1 MITNPE
7 DPYIKDA
14 GIAIPGED
22 EKYNRFHS
30 PTTGEFASG
39 GGGIATAIVDTNQS
53 ATFSRNLLVAA
64 KKKIGPNAGYER
76 IKAKGNNAFLER
88 AGRTARIDDI
98 KNVIKAAKR
107 EGLTDKDIASVS
119 GATLR

>member
-1 MITNPE
+1 MKQI

-39 GGGIATAIVDTNQS
+39 GGGGGIATAIVDANQS

-64 KKKIGPNAGYER
+64 KKKIGPNAGYEIIR
-76 IKAKGNNAFLER
+76 AKGNNAFLEK
-88 AGRTARIDDI
+88 AGRTARNDDI

-107 EGLTDKDIASVS
+107 EGLTDRDIASVS

>member
-1 MITNPE
+1 MKQI

-22 EKYNRFHS
+22 EKYNLAHDR
-30 PTTGEFASG
+30 TGKFASS
-39 GGGIATAIVDTNQS
+39 GGIATAIVDTNQS

-64 KKKIGPNAGYER
+64 KKKIGPNAGYEI

-88 AGRTARIDDI
+88 AGRNARIDDI

-119 GATLR
+119 GMTLR